1 MMGESSLVMTA
12 RGNRRKRQRGL
23 DIAMSDWSYLECCVL
38 TSDFEIVSAILWEIG
53 TDGIEEVE
61 SGPEWVRIKAYFSA
75 GSQIKTIRKN
85 FIRACLRQSIQPHQL
100 QLHSLENRDWLQEW
114 RAGLK
119 PFPVGRK
126 FFVIP
131 IEQHDFQSSRRRI
144 PILLEPGMAFGT
156 GTHETTQL
164 CLQAIETHVC
174 PGGSL
179 LDIGTGSGILAI
191 AAFKLGAER
200 IVGCDIDPDALE
212 VARANS
218 GINRCKNIEWILGD
232 IETIGARR
240 FDLAVANLTLDLIEK
255 YFLQMEK
262 RVKRGGLLILS
273 GLLKDQVKRMAPLIE
288 ESSLNRIRLS
298 SRGEWVCLVLRRRH
312 A

>member
-1 MMGESSLVMTA
+1 
-12 RGNRRKRQRGL
+12 
-23 DIAMSDWSYLECCVL
+23 MSDWSYLECCVL
-38 TSDFEIVSAILWEIG
+38 ISDFEILSAILWEIG
-53 TDGIEEVE
+53 TDGIEEAE

-75 GSQIKTIRKN
+75 ASQIKAIRGK
-85 FIRACLRQSIQPHQL
+85 FIRACRRQSIKPHYL
-100 QLHSLENRDWLQEW
+100 QLHSLENRDWLREW
-114 RAGLK
+114 RAGLR

-131 IEQHDFQSSRRRI
+131 IEQPDFQPSRRRI

-164 CLQAIETHVC
+164 CLEAIETHAC

-179 LDIGTGSGILAI
+179 LDIGTGSGILAM
-191 AAFKLGAER
+191 ATFKLGAKR
-200 IVGCDIDPDALE
+200 IVGCDTDPDALE

-218 GINRCKNIEWILGD
+218 GLNRCKNIEWILGD

-240 FDLAVANLTLDLIEK
+240 FDLAVANLTLDPIQK
-255 YFLQMEK
+255 YFSRMEK

-273 GLLKDQVKRMAPLIE
+273 GLLKDQVKHMAPLIE
-288 ESSLNRIRLS
+288 KSSLHRIRLS
-298 SRGEWVCLVLRRRH
+298 SRGEWVCLVLRRSH